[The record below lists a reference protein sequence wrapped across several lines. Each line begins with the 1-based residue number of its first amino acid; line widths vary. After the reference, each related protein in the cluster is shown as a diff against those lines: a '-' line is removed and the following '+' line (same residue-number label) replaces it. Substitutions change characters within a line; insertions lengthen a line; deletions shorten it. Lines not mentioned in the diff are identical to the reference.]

1 MRLRPK
7 SLKFRF
13 AAGFL
18 FVGAILVRAPQ
29 GSAQP
34 APGVSPRIALVI
46 GESNYKTGP
55 LSSAA
60 NDAGL
65 VADTLQRAGFDVAGA
80 ADLDQDGLRKALREF
95 VDKAAAAGPGAIA
108 FVYISGRGVQYA
120 GENYIA
126 PIEAA
131 IPRAANVPLEAVRL
145 SDYLQPLAQLPLKAG
160 IVVLDAARINTFAQ
174 SGEPLAGGLALV
186 EPAPGGLYAFNA
198 APGSVA
204 PNETGAY
211 GVYAQALAE
220 ALRQPGLPLDEAFA
234 QVRLRVSEVTKG
246 AVIPWDESKLAAGAP
261 ALFARAPDAP
271 PPVAEATMTRLQG
284 RPIREY
290 PVEDAFAA
298 TLERDTIQGYIDF
311 LAVYPDSPYAPRVR
325 AMLALR
331 REAITWRRAYL
342 ANSPNAYWSY
352 LRVYPHG
359 PHAWD
364 AQRRL
369 ATLSAPL
376 APPAQFDVMEFDVP
390 PPPPDELVYF
400 RRPYVEFDDPEWGP
414 PPPRF
419 GYLPPPLMIVDEPP
433 PPPPHSGLL
442 PLPLIVAPLVG
453 AAVLSH
459 MGAFHAPA
467 VVQTQVPA
475 AQDYY
480 NNANRRAQL
489 PPGSAPPSGAAAPT
503 TPAPS
508 VAAPRAPGALAP
520 GAVPGGTPL
529 PRPAAPAGAA
539 PLAPAAP
546 GGTPLPHPA
555 APVVPAAPGGT
566 ALPHAAPAAPIAPAV
581 PAAPH
586 VAPSTAPA
594 APHVVAPSVAPAAP
608 HVVAPATPHVATP
621 PAAAAPRVVA
631 PAAPRPAAP
640 AAPHIVPAAPH
651 IAAPPAP
658 HVAPPPAPHIAPPPA
673 PHIAPPPA
681 PHIAPPP
688 APHLAPPPAP
698 HAAPPPAAAPHPGR
712 PNCGGPGQP
721 PCH

>member
-7 SLKFRF
+7 SLTFRF

-126 PIEAA
+126 PIEAS

-234 QVRLRVSEVTKG
+234 QARLRVSEVTKG

-271 PPVAEATMTRLQG
+271 PPVAEATISRLQN

-376 APPAQFDVMEFDVP
+376 APPAQFDVVEFDVP

-419 GYLPPPLMIVDEPP
+419 GYLPPPLMIVDGRRPRRRIP
-433 PPPPHSGLL
+433 ACCRCRS
-442 PLPLIVAPLVG
+442 
-453 AAVLSH
+453 LS
-459 MGAFHAPA
+459 
-467 VVQTQVPA
+467 
-475 AQDYY
+475 
-480 NNANRRAQL
+480 RL
-489 PPGSAPPSGAAAPT
+489 WSAPPCFRIWARSMRRPWSRPRFPRRRIITT
-503 TPAPS
+503 TPTAGRNCRR
-508 VAAPRAPGALAP
+508 APRRHRALPRRPASRPSLQPRGRPALLRLPAQPRVERPSPVRPRRPASRPSLRRCPAERPCHIPPRQPGRARRP
-520 GAVPGGTPL
+520 AVPGGTPL
-529 PRPAAPAGAA
+529 PHPAAPAGAA
-539 PLAPAAP
+539 PVAPTAPGGTPLPHPAAPAGAGPLAPAAP

-555 APVVPAAPGGT
+555 APAG
-566 ALPHAAPAAPIAPAV
+566 IAP
-581 PAAPH
+581 
-586 VAPSTAPA
+586 VAPRRP
-594 APHVVAPSVAPAAP
+594 VERRCLM
-608 HVVAPATPHVATP
+608 P
-621 PAAAAPRVVA
+621 PPRPRSLRRSRLCPRV
-631 PAAPRPAAP
+631 
-640 AAPHIVPAAPH
+640 
-651 IAAPPAP
+651 
-658 HVAPPPAPHIAPPPA
+658 
-673 PHIAPPPA
+673 
-681 PHIAPPP
+681 
-688 APHLAPPPAP
+688 
-698 HAAPPPAAAPHPGR
+698 
-712 PNCGGPGQP
+712 Q
-721 PCH
+721 